1 MLRKVWL
8 DYLEGF
14 RWSKIR
20 AFYNFNRAW
29 VFIYMLTMLPFIVQN
44 NHEEIILVEYYL
56 TVIPILLGFHTM
68 AIVPLRLPKQMYLC
82 PMGMEER
89 QQYLKQM
96 FWVRLVMPIFLGM
109 VLSTIG
115 VLAGRFEW
123 LYVGKLL
130 FGLLSFMIAG
140 SITYFPGSVM
150 DRDND
155 KEKEH
160 FTDKRLKGLKTI
172 GMIGQVTGLIYAVL
186 LIFQV
191 GDTDMWIRYLSD
203 ILVLPIIISD
213 LWTLRYLSTVLE
225 LNVDY
230 ENAYEVLKEQKV

>member
-20 AFYNFNRAW
+20 AFYNFSRAW
-29 VFIYMLTMLPFIVQN
+29 IFIYMLTMLPFIVQN
-44 NHEEIILVEYYL
+44 NHEEIVLVEYYL
-56 TVIPILLGFHTM
+56 VVIPILLGFHTM

-82 PMGMEER
+82 PMGMKER

-96 FWVRLVMPIFLGM
+96 FWVRLVVPVFLGI
-109 VLSTIG
+109 VLSAIG
-115 VLAGRFEW
+115 MVVGRFN
-123 LYVGKLL
+123 LIYVGKQI
-130 FGLLSFMIAG
+130 FGLLSFMITG
-140 SITYFPGSVM
+140 SVTYFPGSVM

-155 KEKEH
+155 NEKEH
-160 FTDKRLKGLKTI
+160 FTDKRLKGLKTV
-172 GMIGQVTGLIYAVL
+172 GLIGQLTGLIYVVL

-191 GDTDMWIRYLSD
+191 GETDMWIRYLSD

-213 LWTLRYLSTVLE
+213 LWTMRYLPTVLE

-230 ENAYEVLKEQKV
+230 ENAYEVLKEKKA

>member
-20 AFYNFNRAW
+20 AFYNFSRAW
-29 VFIYMLTMLPFIVQN
+29 IFIYMMTMLPFIVQN
-44 NHEEIILVEYYL
+44 NHEEIVLVEYYL
-56 TVIPILLGFHTM
+56 IVIPLLLGFHSM
-68 AIVPLRLPKQMYLC
+68 AIIPLRLPKQMYLC
-82 PMGMEER
+82 PMGMKER

-96 FWVRLVMPIFLGM
+96 FWVRLVVPVFLGI

-115 VLAGRFEW
+115 MAVGRFDW
-123 LYVGKLL
+123 IYIGKQI
-130 FGLLSFMIAG
+130 FGLVSFMITG

-191 GDTDMWIRYLSD
+191 GETDMWIRYLSD

-213 LWTLRYLSTVLE
+213 LWTLCYLPTVLE

-230 ENAYEVLKEQKV
+230 ENAYGVLKEKKA

>member
-68 AIVPLRLPKQMYLC
+68 AIIPLRLPKQMYLC

-96 FWVRLVMPIFLGM
+96 FWVRLVMPILLGM

>member
-1 MLRKVWL
+1 MLGKVWL
-8 DYLEGF
+8 DYLECF

-20 AFYNFNRAW
+20 VFYNFSRAW
-29 VFIYMLTMLPFIVQN
+29 IFIYMLTMLPFIVQN

-56 TVIPILLGFHTM
+56 TVIPLLLGVHTM

-89 QQYLKQM
+89 QRYLKQM
-96 FWVRLVMPIFLGM
+96 FWVRLVMPILWGM

-115 VLAGRFEW
+115 VLAGRFDW
-123 LYVGKLL
+123 LYVGKEL
-130 FGLLSFMIAG
+130 FGLLSFMITG

-172 GMIGQVTGLIYAVL
+172 GMIGQVTSLIYVVL
-186 LIFQV
+186 LIFFMTTLHWV
-191 GDTDMWIRYLSD
+191 RILND
-203 ILVLPIIISD
+203 ILALPVIIADI
-213 LWTLRYLSTVLE
+213 WTLCYLPTVLE

>member
-1 MLRKVWL
+1 MLKKVWL

-20 AFYNFNRAW
+20 AYYNFNRAW
-29 VFIYMLTMLPFIVQN
+29 IFIYMLTMLPFIVQN
-44 NHEEIILVEYYL
+44 NHEEVVLVEYYL
-56 TVIPILLGFHTM
+56 VVIPLLLGFHTM
-68 AIVPLRLPKQMYLC
+68 AIVSLRLPKQMYLC
-82 PMGMEER
+82 PMGMKER

-96 FWVRLVMPIFLGM
+96 FWVRLAVPVFLGI
-109 VLSTIG
+109 VLSAIG
-115 VLAGRFEW
+115 MVVGRFDW
-123 LYVGKLL
+123 IYVGKQM
-130 FGLLSFMIAG
+130 FGLLSFMITG

-160 FTDKRLKGLKTI
+160 FTDKRLKGLKTV
-172 GMIGQVTGLIYAVL
+172 GLIGQLTGLIYVVL

-191 GDTDMWIRYLSD
+191 GETDMWIRYLSD

-213 LWTLRYLSTVLE
+213 LWTMRYLPTVLE

>member
-29 VFIYMLTMLPFIVQN
+29 IFIYMLTMLPFIVQN

-56 TVIPILLGFHTM
+56 TVIPLLLGMHTM
-68 AIVPLRLPKQMYLC
+68 AIIPLRLPKQMYLC

-96 FWVRLVMPIFLGM
+96 FWVRLVVPVLFGM
-109 VLSTIG
+109 VLSAIG
-115 VLAGRFEW
+115 MAVGRFD
-123 LYVGKLL
+123 LIYAGKQM
-130 FGLLSFMIAG
+130 FGLLSIMISG

-172 GMIGQVTGLIYAVL
+172 GLIGQVTSLIYVVL

-191 GDTDMWIRYLSD
+191 TPLDTWLRILSD
-203 ILVLPIIISD
+203 ILAFFIVIAD
-213 LWTLRYLSTVLE
+213 VWTLRYLPTVLE

>member
-1 MLRKVWL
+1 MAKKVWL

-29 VFIYMLTMLPFIVQN
+29 IFIYMLTMLPFIVQN

-56 TVIPILLGFHTM
+56 TVIPLLLGMHTM
-68 AIVPLRLPKQMYLC
+68 AIIPLRLPKQMYLC
-82 PMGMEER
+82 PMGMDER

-96 FWVRLVMPIFLGM
+96 FWLRLIMPILFGM

-115 VLAGRFEW
+115 VLVGRFGW
-123 LYVGKLL
+123 IYAGKQM
-130 FGLLSFMIAG
+130 FGLLSIMISG

-172 GMIGQVTGLIYAVL
+172 GLIGQVTSLIYVVL

-191 GDTDMWIRYLSD
+191 DVVDMWIRYLSN

-213 LWTLRYLSTVLE
+213 LCTLRYLPTVLE

>member
-8 DYLEGF
+8 DYLDGF

-68 AIVPLRLPKQMYLC
+68 AIIPLRLPKQMYLC

-96 FWVRLVMPIFLGM
+96 FWVRLVMPILLGM

-172 GMIGQVTGLIYAVL
+172 GMIGQVTGLIYVVL

-203 ILVLPIIISD
+203 ILMLPIIISD
-213 LWTLRYLSTVLE
+213 ILVLRYLSTVLK

>member
-20 AFYNFNRAW
+20 AFYNFSRAW
-29 VFIYMLTMLPFIVQN
+29 IFIYMLTMLPFIVQN
-44 NHEEIILVEYYL
+44 NHEEIVLLEYYL
-56 TVIPILLGFHTM
+56 VVIPLLLGFHTT
-68 AIVPLRLPKQMYLC
+68 AIIPLRLPKQMYLC
-82 PMGMEER
+82 PMGMKER

-96 FWVRLVMPIFLGM
+96 FWVRLVVPVFFGI
-109 VLSTIG
+109 VLSAIG
-115 VLAGRFEW
+115 MAVGRFDW
-123 LYVGKLL
+123 IYVGKQI
-130 FGLLSFMIAG
+130 FGVVSFMISG
-140 SITYFPGSVM
+140 SVTYFPGSVM

-172 GMIGQVTGLIYAVL
+172 GMIGQVTGLIYVVL

-191 GDTDMWIRYLSD
+191 GETDMWIRYLSD

-213 LWTLRYLSTVLE
+213 LWTLCYLPTVLE

-230 ENAYEVLKEQKV
+230 ENAYEVLKEKKA

>member
-56 TVIPILLGFHTM
+56 TVIPLLLGFHTM

-82 PMGMEER
+82 PMGMKER

-96 FWVRLVMPIFLGM
+96 FWVRLVMPILLGM

-123 LYVGKLL
+123 LYVGKQL

-191 GDTDMWIRYLSD
+191 GDTDMWIGYLSD
-203 ILVLPIIISD
+203 ILMLPIIISD
-213 LWTLRYLSTVLE
+213 IWVLRYLPTVLE

>member
-20 AFYNFNRAW
+20 AFYNFSRAW
-29 VFIYMLTMLPFIVQN
+29 IFIYMLTMLPFIVQN
-44 NHEEIILVEYYL
+44 NHEEIVLVEYYL
-56 TVIPILLGFHTM
+56 VVIPLLLGFHTM

-82 PMGMEER
+82 PMGMKER

-96 FWVRLVMPIFLGM
+96 FWIRLVVPVLLGM

-115 VLAGRFEW
+115 VLVGRFDW
-123 LYVGKLL
+123 VYVGKQL
-130 FGLLSFMIAG
+130 FGLLSFMITS

-160 FTDKRLKGLKTI
+160 FIDKRLKGLKTI
-172 GMIGQVTGLIYAVL
+172 GLIGQLTGLIYVVL

-191 GDTDMWIRYLSD
+191 GETDMWIRYLSNL
-203 ILVLPIIISD
+203 LVLPIIISD
-213 LWTLRYLSTVLE
+213 LWTMRYLPTVLE

-230 ENAYEVLKEQKV
+230 ENAYEVLKEKKA

>member
-29 VFIYMLTMLPFIVQN
+29 IFIYMLTMLPFIVQN
-44 NHEEIILVEYYL
+44 NHEEIVLVEYYL
-56 TVIPILLGFHTM
+56 TVIPLLLGIHTM
-68 AIVPLRLPKQMYLC
+68 AIIPLRLPKQMYLC

-96 FWVRLVMPIFLGM
+96 FWVRLVMPVLLGM
-109 VLSTIG
+109 ILSAIG
-115 VLAGRFEW
+115 MVVGRFD
-123 LYVGKLL
+123 LIYAGKQM
-130 FGLLSFMIAG
+130 FGLLSVMISG

-172 GMIGQVTGLIYAVL
+172 GMIGQITSLIYVVL

-191 GDTDMWIRYLSD
+191 GMVDMWIRYLSN
-203 ILVLPIIISD
+203 ILVLSIIIAD
-213 LWTLRYLSTVLE
+213 IWTMRYLPTVLE

>member
-20 AFYNFNRAW
+20 AFYNFSRAW
-29 VFIYMLTMLPFIVQN
+29 IFIYMLTMLPFIVQN
-44 NHEEIILVEYYL
+44 NHEEIVLVEYYL
-56 TVIPILLGFHTM
+56 VVIPVLLGFHTM
-68 AIVPLRLPKQMYLC
+68 AIIPLRLPKQMYLC
-82 PMGMEER
+82 PMGMNER

-96 FWVRLVMPIFLGM
+96 FWVRLMMPLLFGV
-109 VLSTIG
+109 VLSAIG
-115 VLAGRFEW
+115 MLVLRFDW
-123 LYVGKLL
+123 IYVGKQL
-130 FGLLSFMIAG
+130 FGLLSFMLAG

-155 KEKEH
+155 KDKEH
-160 FTDKRLKGLKTI
+160 FTDKRLKGLKTA
-172 GMIGQVTGLIYAVL
+172 GGVGQVTTLIYVVL

-191 GDTDMWIRYLSD
+191 GDMDMWITKLSD
-203 ILVLPIIISD
+203 ILMLPIIISD
-213 LWTLRYLSTVLE
+213 IWLLRYLPTVLE

-230 ENAYEVLKEQKV
+230 ENAYEVLKEKKA

>member
-1 MLRKVWL
+1 MLKKVWL

-20 AFYNFNRAW
+20 AYYNFSRAW
-29 VFIYMLTMLPFIVQN
+29 IFIYMLTMLPFIVQN
-44 NHEEIILVEYYL
+44 NHDVIILQEYYL
-56 TVIPILLGFHTM
+56 MVIPLLLGIHTM

-82 PMGMEER
+82 PMSMGER
-89 QQYLKQM
+89 QRYLRQM
-96 FWVRLVMPIFLGM
+96 FWLRLVVPVFFGI
-109 VLSTIG
+109 VLSTLG
-115 VLAGRFEW
+115 VILGKFDW
-123 LYVGKLL
+123 VYVGKQM
-130 FGLLSFMIAG
+130 FGLLSIMISG

-160 FTDKRLKGLKTI
+160 FTDKRLRGLRTV
-172 GMIGQVTGLIYAVL
+172 GLTGQVTSLIYVVL

-191 GDTDMWIRYLSD
+191 TPLQWVRILSD
-203 ILVLPIIISD
+203 VLVLPILISD
-213 LWTLRYLSTVLE
+213 IWTARYLPTVLE

-230 ENAYEVLKEQKV
+230 ENAYEVLREKKA

>member
-8 DYLEGF
+8 DYLDGF

-96 FWVRLVMPIFLGM
+96 FWVRLVMPILLGM

-115 VLAGRFEW
+115 VVAGRFEW

>member
-20 AFYNFNRAW
+20 AFYNFSRAW
-29 VFIYMLTMLPFIVQN
+29 IFIYMMTMLPFIVQN
-44 NHEEIILVEYYL
+44 NHEEIVLVEYYL
-56 TVIPILLGFHTM
+56 IVIPLLLGFHSM
-68 AIVPLRLPKQMYLC
+68 AIIPLRLPKQMYLC
-82 PMGMEER
+82 PMGMKER

-96 FWVRLVMPIFLGM
+96 FWVRLVVPVFLGI

-115 VLAGRFEW
+115 MAVGRFDW
-123 LYVGKLL
+123 IYIGKQI
-130 FGLLSFMIAG
+130 FGLVSFLITG

-191 GDTDMWIRYLSD
+191 GETDMWIRYLSD

-213 LWTLRYLSTVLE
+213 LWTLCYLPTVLE

-230 ENAYEVLKEQKV
+230 ENAYEVLKEKKA

>member
-96 FWVRLVMPIFLGM
+96 FGVRLVMPILLGM

-115 VLAGRFEW
+115 VLVGRFEW

-172 GMIGQVTGLIYAVL
+172 GMIGQVTGLIYVVL

-203 ILVLPIIISD
+203 ILMLPIVISD
-213 LWTLRYLSTVLE
+213 IWVLRYLPTVME

>member
-8 DYLEGF
+8 DYLDGF

-20 AFYNFNRAW
+20 TFYNFNRAW

-56 TVIPILLGFHTM
+56 TVIPLLLGFHTM

-96 FWVRLVMPIFLGM
+96 FWVRLVMPILLGM

-123 LYVGKLL
+123 LYVGKLI
-130 FGLLSFMIAG
+130 FGLLSFMLAG

-172 GMIGQVTGLIYAVL
+172 GMIGQGMTLIYVVL

-191 GDTDMWIRYLSD
+191 GDTDMWITKLSD
-203 ILVLPIIISD
+203 ILMLPIIISAI
-213 LWTLRYLSTVLE
+213 WVLRYLPTVLE

>member
-29 VFIYMLTMLPFIVQN
+29 IFIYMLTMLPFIVQN
-44 NHEEIILVEYYL
+44 NHEEIVLVEYYL
-56 TVIPILLGFHTM
+56 TVIPLLLGIHTM
-68 AIVPLRLPKQMYLC
+68 AIIPLRLPKQMYLC
-82 PMGMEER
+82 PMGMRER

-96 FWVRLVMPIFLGM
+96 FWLRLMMPVLFGM
-109 VLSTIG
+109 VLFTIG
-115 VLAGRFEW
+115 VMAERFDW
-123 LYVGKLL
+123 LYVGKQV
-130 FGLLSFMIAG
+130 FGLLSIMISG

-172 GMIGQVTGLIYAVL
+172 GMIGQVTSLIYVVL
-186 LIFQV
+186 LIFFMTTLRWV
-191 GDTDMWIRYLSD
+191 RILND
-203 ILVLPIIISD
+203 ILALPILIADI
-213 LWTLRYLSTVLE
+213 WTLRYLPTILE

-230 ENAYEVLKEQKV
+230 ENAYEVLKEQKA

>member
-29 VFIYMLTMLPFIVQN
+29 IFIYMLTMLPFIVQN
-44 NHEEIILVEYYL
+44 NHEEIVLVEYYL
-56 TVIPILLGFHTM
+56 TVIPLLLGMHTM
-68 AIVPLRLPKQMYLC
+68 AIIPLRLPKQMYLC
-82 PMGMEER
+82 PMGMRER

-96 FWVRLVMPIFLGM
+96 FWLRLMMPVLFGM
-109 VLSTIG
+109 VLFTIG
-115 VLAGRFEW
+115 VMAGRFDW
-123 LYVGKLL
+123 LYVGKQV
-130 FGLLSFMIAG
+130 FGLLSIMISG

-172 GMIGQVTGLIYAVL
+172 GMIGQVTSLIYVVL
-186 LIFQV
+186 LIFFMTTLRWV
-191 GDTDMWIRYLSD
+191 RILND
-203 ILVLPIIISD
+203 ILALPILIADI
-213 LWTLRYLSTVLE
+213 WTLRYLPTILE

-230 ENAYEVLKEQKV
+230 ENAYEVLKEQKA

>member
-29 VFIYMLTMLPFIVQN
+29 IFIYMLTMLPFIVQN
-44 NHEEIILVEYYL
+44 NHEESVLVEYYL
-56 TVIPILLGFHTM
+56 TVIPLLLGIHTM
-68 AIVPLRLPKQMYLC
+68 AIIPLRLPKQMYLC
-82 PMGMEER
+82 PMGMRER

-96 FWVRLVMPIFLGM
+96 FWLRLMMPVLFGM
-109 VLSTIG
+109 VLFTIG
-115 VLAGRFEW
+115 VMAERFDW
-123 LYVGKLL
+123 LYVGKQV
-130 FGLLSFMIAG
+130 FGLLSIMISG

-172 GMIGQVTGLIYAVL
+172 GMIGQVTSLIYVVL
-186 LIFQV
+186 LIFFMTTLRWV
-191 GDTDMWIRYLSD
+191 RILND
-203 ILVLPIIISD
+203 ILALPILIADI
-213 LWTLRYLSTVLE
+213 WTLRYLPTILE

>member
-14 RWSKIR
+14 CWSKIR

-29 VFIYMLTMLPFIVQN
+29 IFIYMLTMLPFIVQN
-44 NHEEIILVEYYL
+44 NHEEIVLVEYYL
-56 TVIPILLGFHTM
+56 TVIPLLLGMHTM
-68 AIVPLRLPKQMYLC
+68 AIIPLRLPKQMYLC

-96 FWVRLVMPIFLGM
+96 FWVRLVVPVLFGMILSVIGM
-109 VLSTIG
+109 V
-115 VLAGRFEW
+115 VGRFD
-123 LYVGKLL
+123 LIYAGKQM
-130 FGLLSFMIAG
+130 FGLLSVMISG

-172 GMIGQVTGLIYAVL
+172 GMTGQITSLIYVVL

-191 GDTDMWIRYLSD
+191 GMVDMWIRYLSN
-203 ILVLPIIISD
+203 ILVLSIIIAD
-213 LWTLRYLSTVLE
+213 IWTMRYLPTVLE

>member
-68 AIVPLRLPKQMYLC
+68 AIIPLRLPKQMYLC

-96 FWVRLVMPIFLGM
+96 FWVRLVMPILLGM

-172 GMIGQVTGLIYAVL
+172 GMIGQVTGLIYVVL

-203 ILVLPIIISD
+203 ILMLPIIISD

>member
-96 FWVRLVMPIFLGM
+96 FQ
-109 VLSTIG
+109 
-115 VLAGRFEW
+115 
-123 LYVGKLL
+123 K
-130 FGLLSFMIAG
+130 
-140 SITYFPGSVM
+140 
-150 DRDND
+150 DR
-155 KEKEH
+155 
-160 FTDKRLKGLKTI
+160 T
-172 GMIGQVTGLIYAVL
+172 
-186 LIFQV
+186 
-191 GDTDMWIRYLSD
+191 
-203 ILVLPIIISD
+203 
-213 LWTLRYLSTVLE
+213 
-225 LNVDY
+225 
-230 ENAYEVLKEQKV
+230 

>member
-29 VFIYMLTMLPFIVQN
+29 IFIYMLTMLPFIVQN
-44 NHEEIILVEYYL
+44 NHEEIVFVEYYL
-56 TVIPILLGFHTM
+56 TVIPLLLGIHTM
-68 AIVPLRLPKQMYLC
+68 AMIPLRLPKQMYLC

-96 FWVRLVMPIFLGM
+96 FWVRLVVPVLFGM
-109 VLSTIG
+109 VLSVIG
-115 VLAGRFEW
+115 MAVGRFD
-123 LYVGKLL
+123 LIYVGKQM
-130 FGLLSFMIAG
+130 FGLLSIMISG

-172 GMIGQVTGLIYAVL
+172 GMIGQVTSLIYVVL
-186 LIFQV
+186 LIYRVTALQWLNF
-191 GDTDMWIRYLSD
+191 MID
-203 ILVLPIIISD
+203 ILALPIIIAD
-213 LWTLRYLSTVLE
+213 IWTMRYLPIVLE

>member
-44 NHEEIILVEYYL
+44 NHEEIVLGEYYL

-82 PMGMEER
+82 PMEMRER

-96 FWVRLVMPIFLGM
+96 FWVRLIIPILLGM

-115 VLAGRFEW
+115 VLVGRFEW
-123 LYVGKLL
+123 LYVGKLI
-130 FGLLSFMIAG
+130 FGLLSFMLAG
-140 SITYFPGSVM
+140 SITYFPGSIM

-160 FTDKRLKGLKTI
+160 FTDKRLRGLKTI
-172 GMIGQVTGLIYAVL
+172 GMIGQVTTLIYVVL

-191 GDTDMWIRYLSD
+191 GDTDMWITKLSD
-203 ILVLPIIISD
+203 ILMLPIIISAI
-213 LWTLRYLSTVLE
+213 WVFRYLPTVLE

>member
-8 DYLEGF
+8 DYLDGF

-68 AIVPLRLPKQMYLC
+68 AIIPLRLPKQMYLC

-96 FWVRLVMPIFLGM
+96 FWVRLVMPILLGM

-172 GMIGQVTGLIYAVL
+172 GMIGQVTGLIYVVL

-203 ILVLPIIISD
+203 ILMLPIIISD

>member
-96 FWVRLVMPIFLGM
+96 FWVRLVMPILLGM

-115 VLAGRFEW
+115 VVAGRFEW

-160 FTDKRLKGLKTI
+160 FTDNRLKGLKTI

>member
-8 DYLEGF
+8 DYLDGF

-68 AIVPLRLPKQMYLC
+68 AIIPLRLPKQMYLC

-96 FWVRLVMPIFLGM
+96 FWVRLVMPILLGM

-115 VLAGRFEW
+115 VVAGRFEW

-160 FTDKRLKGLKTI
+160 FTDNRLKGLKTI

>member
-29 VFIYMLTMLPFIVQN
+29 IFIYMLTMLPFIVQN

-56 TVIPILLGFHTM
+56 TVIPLLLGMHTM
-68 AIVPLRLPKQMYLC
+68 AIIPLRLPKQMYLC

-96 FWVRLVMPIFLGM
+96 FWVRLVVPVLFGM
-109 VLSTIG
+109 VLSAIG
-115 VLAGRFEW
+115 MAVGRFD
-123 LYVGKLL
+123 LIYAGKQM
-130 FGLLSFMIAG
+130 FGLLSIMISG

-172 GMIGQVTGLIYAVL
+172 GLIGQVTSLIYVVL

-191 GDTDMWIRYLSD
+191 TPLDTWLRILCD
-203 ILVLPIIISD
+203 ILAFLIVIAD
-213 LWTLRYLSTVLE
+213 VWTLRYLPTVLE

-230 ENAYEVLKEQKV
+230 ENAYEVLKEQKA

>member
-20 AFYNFNRAW
+20 AFYNFSRAW
-29 VFIYMLTMLPFIVQN
+29 IFIYMLTMLPFIVQN

-68 AIVPLRLPKQMYLC
+68 EILPLRLPKQMYLC

-89 QQYLKQM
+89 QRYLKQM

-191 GDTDMWIRYLSD
+191 GDTDMWIRYLND
-203 ILVLPIIISD
+203 ILVFPIIISD